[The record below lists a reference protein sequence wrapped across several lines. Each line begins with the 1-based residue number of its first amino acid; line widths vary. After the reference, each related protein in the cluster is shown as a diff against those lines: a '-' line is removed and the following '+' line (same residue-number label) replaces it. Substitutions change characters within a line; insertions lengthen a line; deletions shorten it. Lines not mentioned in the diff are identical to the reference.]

1 MWYQQRNEKLSTLA
15 KSLAMTMTNR
25 SLGKK
30 LATSL
35 LAALPMITV
44 IATATSLTGC
54 GFHLRGYEAPL
65 SFEVANTAV
74 VIEDNRLSFPLKL
87 PLIRRLETL
96 GIEVVDGISMIERN
110 ANNTVNNSNA
120 EQIATIK
127 VDNLRFKRY
136 ELVGVLTEIRVVL
149 SADVTYNTYQNGQP
163 VTLTNP
169 IQVERSY
176 QYNEASVSTDD
187 QQGSQIRD
195 WLYSSLARRITDQYV
210 AIALPKVAPAS
221 INTSS
226 MIENSAIETTSI
238 SSPSS

>member
-30 LATSL
+30 LATAL

-65 SFEVANTAV
+65 SFEVAKTAV

-120 EQIATIK
+120 EQIAFIK